1 MKEKDRTMGKNDNY
15 KWYYSSFP
23 EIVRARMRN
32 RNITEK
38 QLCSLL
44 QMEEYHLAHIL
55 HGHITNKRTLLA
67 FAVVLGI
74 SPDEISSILESV
86 GYNLSPAD
94 ETDSVVIRCI
104 NEGIKDIG
112 VVNAR
117 LAELGLVQL
126 RQRMLKDVTLFKS
139 ARELNDA
146 ELRDYLKE
154 KYGDDFDLFDFD
166 TGEIETELFDRLA
179 KG

>member
-1 MKEKDRTMGKNDNY
+1 M
-15 KWYYSSFP
+15 
-23 EIVRARMRN
+23 
-32 RNITEK
+32 
-38 QLCSLL
+38 
-44 QMEEYHLAHIL
+44 
-55 HGHITNKRTLLA
+55 
-67 FAVVLGI
+67 LGI

-104 NEGIKDIG
+104 NEGLKDIG

-126 RQRMLKDVTLFKS
+126 RQRILKDVPSPKN
-139 ARELNDA
+139 ACELNDA

-166 TGEIETELFDRLA
+166 TSEIETKFFDRLA